1 MATLTNQQLITS
13 LYVAAFGRAPD
24 KSGLAYWNSQME
36 LGVKFDDVIASFLS
50 SSEAAS
56 LVGGGVSD
64 QSFLNNLYGNVL
76 SRTADTSGGQYWQGR
91 LESLD
96 SREALVKEFISSIS
110 DSAGSDAK
118 LLQNKIEIG
127 QKFAASVSGDNTIY
141 AKAML
146 TYVTSETNT
155 LTAAQALND
164 VFDSVVV
171 TQPAPPTPP
180 APVNYGSEFKVDF
193 GYVGNFFVSSNVTAA
208 DGVELPNFPN
218 LSVDIG
224 TGSIIITTT
233 GSSGFFA
240 DGVTL
245 MISDVND
252 VLPAFTGVNVISN
265 TWTVHPTVAFD
276 PAQIVASGDAVT
288 ITLTGLNLA
297 AGSTLEFALQS

>member
-24 KSGLAYWNSQME
+24 KSGLAYWNAQMDS
-36 LGVKFDDVIASFLS
+36 GVKFDDVIASFLS

-56 LVGGGVSD
+56 LVGDGVSD

-76 SRTADTSGGQYWQGR
+76 SRTADVSGGQYWKGR
-91 LESLD
+91 LDNLD
-96 SREALVKEFISSIS
+96 SRESLVKEFISSIS
-110 DSAGSDAK
+110 DSTGSDAK

-127 QKFAASVSGDNTIY
+127 QKFAASASGDNTIY

-164 VFDSVVV
+164 AFDNGVIV
-171 TQPAPPTPP
+171 QPAPT
-180 APVNYGSEFKVDF
+180 APVMYGTEFKVDF
-193 GYVGNFFVSSNVTAA
+193 GYAGNFFYSSNVIAA
-208 DGVELPNFPN
+208 DGVELPGFPN
-218 LSVDIG
+218 LSIDL
-224 TGSIIITTT
+224 GSSSIKITTT
-233 GSSGFFA
+233 GTNGSYFV

-245 MISDVND
+245 MISDVNNA
-252 VLPAFTGVNVISN
+252 LPAFTGISLVSS
-265 TWTVHPTVAFD
+265 TWSVTPNAAFD
-276 PAQIVASGDAVT
+276 TTHIVATGDAVT
-288 ITLTGLNLA
+288 ITLTGLNVA

>member
-24 KSGLAYWNSQME
+24 KSGLAYWNAQMD

-56 LVGGGVSD
+56 LVGDGVSD
-64 QSFLNNLYGNVL
+64 QSFLSNLYGNLL
-76 SRTADTSGGQYWQGR
+76 SRTADVSGGQYWQGR
-91 LESLD
+91 LDNLD

-110 DSAGSDAK
+110 DSTGDDAK
-118 LLQNKIEIG
+118 LLENKIEIG
-127 QKFAASVSGDNTIY
+127 QKFAASASGDNTIY

-164 VFDSVVV
+164 AFDNGVVA
-171 TQPAPPTPP
+171 QPAPPTPTVP
-180 APVNYGSEFKVDF
+180 ANYGTEFQVSF
-193 GYVGNFFVSSNVTAA
+193 GYVGNFFINSTVTAA
-208 DGVELPNFPN
+208 DGIELPSFPGM
-218 LSVDIG
+218 SIDIG
-224 TGSIIITTT
+224 SNSIKITTT
-233 GSSGFFA
+233 GPVDHFV

-252 VLPAFTGVNVISN
+252 ALPAFTGVNVISN
-265 TWTVHPTVAFD
+265 TWTVDPAVAFD

-288 ITLTGLNLA
+288 LTLTGLNLA